1 MGERCR
7 IRTKT
12 VDVFPHWPLGYSL
25 SSSFNLLLKTCC
37 CFIYVL
43 PPQYFL
49 CFFIYVL
56 PPNTSGVF
64 LYMSYHPILL
74 VFLYICPT
82 TPILLVFFYITTVY
96 MFL

>member
-43 PPQYFL
+43 PPQYL